1 MADITVANRTHLSRL
16 HHDHCDGS
24 AGERHKLQLKGR
36 ATRMNMDNRAHVARP
51 QMSAGK
57 SRVRTTQSCSLIFI

>member
-1 MADITVANRTHLSRL
+1 
-16 HHDHCDGS
+16 
-24 AGERHKLQLKGR
+24 
-36 ATRMNMDNRAHVARP
+36 MNMDNRAHVARP